1 MTRVSLLEAL
11 KIETEEAVADLLL
24 PVELQEDDQEQPED
38 RPAKVFLMRVP
49 NSKHANKNAPYVL
62 HQFITGADEQKPGEL
77 TSSTAVVRSIFVV
90 YNEKDEGKGGL
101 ALLGLMERLRIHLL
115 RKVVIDGK
123 FELDK
128 TAKVECLAYPDDTAP
143 YYAGEMVTTWQL
155 PAVEREVAKYL

>member
-24 PVELQEDDQEQPED
+24 PVEMQEEDEEPPKD

-49 NSKHANKNAPYVL
+49 NSKDANKNAPYIL
-62 HQFITGADEQKPGEL
+62 HQFITGADEQKPGEP
-77 TSSTAVVRSIFVV
+77 TSSTAVVRSIFAV
-90 YNEKDEGKGGL
+90 YNEKDEGAGGM

-128 TAKVECLAYPDDTAP
+128 TVKVECMAYPNDTAP
-143 YYAGEMVTTWQL
+143 YYAGEMLTTWKL
-155 PAVEREVAKYL
+155 PAVEREVATYL